1 MLRDAISIEIDSR
14 ASEDIDQALNWLRE
28 QAPQKVEEWLDCLES
43 EILSL
48 QILPERCPLAP
59 ENGRWE
65 PELEL
70 RQLLFDRYP
79 SIYRILFT
87 VIGDVVR
94 ILQVRHGARRYLFEV
109 DE

>member
-1 MLRDAISIEIDSR
+1 MTRYRIEIDPR
-14 ASEDIDQALNWLRE
+14 ASEDIDQALVWIGE
-28 QAPQKVEEWLDCLES
+28 QAPHKVEEWFDSLVS
-43 EILSL
+43 EIHSL
-48 QILPERCPLAP
+48 ETMPERCPLAP

-87 VIGDVVR
+87 VIKDVVR
-94 ILQVRHGARRYLFEV
+94 ILQVRHGALRYFFES
-109 DE
+109 EE